1 MLRAWTGRAQKLRI
15 MREHE
20 RRRANFNV
28 CHGTIVGWSR
38 ESTDFY
44 IYIYNIYIYMT
55 PGNLL
60 KGAD

>member
-44 IYIYNIYIYMT
+44 IYIYNIYI
-55 PGNLL
+55 
-60 KGAD
+60 